1 MNDDG
6 ATPGRKLTPSEART
20 IRQWIIGSVCAG
32 IITTIIAPATGSNE
46 DVLVTSIAA
55 ATFGTGA
62 IVIRSPA
69 GFRAILAAFSLTWV
83 GLLITIVADR

>member
-6 ATPGRKLTPSEART
+6 TTPGRKITPSEART
-20 IRQWIIGSVCAG
+20 IRRWILGSLCAA
-32 IITTIIAPATGSNE
+32 IVATIIAPATGSNE

-69 GFRAILAAFSLTWV
+69 GFRAILGVSAVAYIAF
-83 GLLITIVADR
+83 LLYVVTNP